1 MQANRRVRLHD
12 EYLHFLAMVCGL
24 SIYLRKEIIESMMQA
39 MMRWTF
45 SLVVCGLICG
55 LVWGPIW
62 GFVAKAET
70 VQTKSDTVNVG
81 TAIHL
86 TADAKAEGKPLIHFW
101 SKVVGAGR
109 ANEEDHD

>member
-1 MQANRRVRLHD
+1 MTSIFTSWQWCA
-12 EYLHFLAMVCGL
+12 L
-24 SIYLRKEIIESMMQA
+24 SIYLRKEISESMMQA

-70 VQTKSDTVNVG
+70 VKTKSETVNDG
-81 TAIHL
+81 NTINL
-86 TADAKAEGKPLIHFW
+86 TADAKAECKPLIHFW

-109 ANEEDHD
+109 ANEGLRSTWQEELETA